1 MFRQDT
7 RHALS
12 FTRHAR
18 CVSCSTHC
26 QLLRLFNA
34 ESVQM
39 VSIEPARWD
48 PEIIKFSV
56 RKMDVFIPKDT
67 EFMSLGVLVKIGMK
81 N

>member
-1 MFRQDT
+1 
-7 RHALS
+7 
-12 FTRHAR
+12 
-18 CVSCSTHC
+18 
-26 QLLRLFNA
+26 
-34 ESVQM
+34 M